1 MVKTKKRKTKLQK
14 GAGAG
19 TGATPDKNNMKYNKD
34 KMIEVLR
41 EQCSKSIAESDSRAE
56 KIFIQTEEI
65 TELKREFEILQR
77 KYKILHSENKKL
89 KQNMNSD
96 TCQIC

>member
-1 MVKTKKRKTKLQK
+1 
-14 GAGAG
+14 
-19 TGATPDKNNMKYNKD
+19 MKYNKD

-65 TELKREFEILQR
+65 TEFEILQR